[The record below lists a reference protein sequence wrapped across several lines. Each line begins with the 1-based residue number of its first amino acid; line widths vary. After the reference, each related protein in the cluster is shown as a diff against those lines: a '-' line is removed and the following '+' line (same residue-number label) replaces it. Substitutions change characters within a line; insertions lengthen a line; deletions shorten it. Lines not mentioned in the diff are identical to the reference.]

1 MSIKEINLDEF
12 EQDFEVSNHN
22 KLYYGE
28 VRTDFLLINRILDLI
43 PRSLYFLPYKKWL
56 DPCCGNGYFM
66 MCLYKRLFNTLR
78 TSFPDEDER
87 HTHIITNM
95 LYMIDINDE
104 HMDTLKTV
112 FGDNANIINED
123 FLEYNTDNLD
133 IDIIIANP
141 PYNFPNK
148 SNAIWPLFFNKFIH
162 SIPDNGHLAVII
174 PSIWLK
180 KSHNFHNF
188 INQFHISALHTMDS
202 TETHKIFHYKAQT
215 PTTYFHLHK
224 KPAENFIKVY
234 DNSLKMYIQYH
245 NNLTIPM
252 KNQQFLMALK
262 LKIKNNYIKAVKTN
276 LDIGFRNKT
285 TKFSSQHSDIY
296 KYININ
302 SCILVNNN
310 PVHKISYSD
319 KPCAY
324 HGIPK
329 LILSHKMFGIPYYD
343 SEGSYGIP
351 TKDNYVILNKSHE
364 EFLKLEAMFNS
375 KCIRHIFNSFRYRMS
390 NIEKEAFEFI
400 PDLSLLNDIDWDFF
414 DSSFLVSMKVGLDQ
428 YKIINSYKLPT
439 KKFQKIFI

>member
-12 EQDFEVSNHN
+12 EQDFEVSHHN

-28 VRTDFLLINRILDLI
+28 VRTDFILINKILDLI
-43 PRSLYFLPYKKWL
+43 PTSLYFLPYKKWL

-66 MCLYKRLFNTLR
+66 MCLYKRLFDSLR

-87 HTHIITNM
+87 HNHIITNM

-104 HMDTLKTV
+104 HINTLKTL

-123 FLEYNTDNLD
+123 FLEYDIDKLD

-174 PSIWLK
+174 PSVWLK
-180 KSHNFHNF
+180 KSHNFNNF

-202 TETHKIFHYKAQT
+202 TETNKIFHYKAQT

-224 KPAENFIKVY
+224 KPAENFIKIY
-234 DNSLKMYIQYH
+234 DNSLKMYIQYR

-252 KNQQFLMALK
+252 KNQQFLMDLK

-285 TKFSSQHSDIY
+285 TKFSSQKCDIY
-296 KYININ
+296 KYTNIN

-329 LILSHKMFGIPYYD
+329 IILPHKMFGIPYYD
-343 SEGSYGIP
+343 ESGSYGIP
-351 TKDNYVILNKSHE
+351 TKDNYVILNKSHK
-364 EFLKLEAMFNS
+364 EFLKLETMFNS

-390 NIEKEAFEFI
+390 NIEKETFEFI
-400 PDLSLLNDIDWDFF
+400 PDLSLLKDIEWDFF
-414 DSSFLVSMKVGLDQ
+414 DSSFLVSMKVCLEQ
-428 YKIINSYKLPT
+428 YQIINRYKLPT
-439 KKFQKIFI
+439 KNFKKIFI

>member
-12 EQDFEVSNHN
+12 VQDFEVSHHN

-28 VRTDFLLINRILDLI
+28 VRTDFILIDKILDLI

-78 TSFPDEDER
+78 TSFPDKDER

-104 HMDTLKTV
+104 HINTLKTI

-123 FLEYNTDNLD
+123 FLQYDTDKLD

-148 SNAIWPLFFNKFIH
+148 SNAIWHLFFNKFIH

-180 KSHNFHNF
+180 KTHNFHNF

-202 TETHKIFHYKAQT
+202 TETNKIFHYKAQT
-215 PTTYFHLHK
+215 PTTYFH
-224 KPAENFIKVY
+224 
-234 DNSLKMYIQYH
+234 NSLEMYIQYR

-252 KNQQFLMALK
+252 KNQQFLMNLK

-285 TKFSSQHSDIY
+285 TKFSSHYSDIY

-302 SCILVNNN
+302 SCILANNN
-310 PVHKISYSD
+310 PVHKLCYSD

-329 LILSHKMFGIPYYD
+329 IILSHKMFGIPYYD

-400 PDLSLLNDIDWDFF
+400 PDLSLLKDIDWDFF
-414 DSSFLVSMKVGLDQ
+414 DSSFLVSMKVCLDQ